1 MAECDIRDERLHV
14 GESIAT
20 GGGIANV
27 SHCILSWE
35 LREIKATEDV
45 RDETEALVNV
55 KVRVSAAV
63 FVDRDD
69 SGPLLPAMLL
79 RVQT

>member
-1 MAECDIRDERLHV
+1 M
-14 GESIAT
+14 
-20 GGGIANV
+20 
-27 SHCILSWE
+27 
-35 LREIKATEDV
+35 
-45 RDETEALVNV
+45 NV

-79 RVQT
+79 RVQTQVGQVSRLWMVPDRHQSAFIVKLIEGYHSLRSKYLL

>member
-1 MAECDIRDERLHV
+1 
-14 GESIAT
+14 
-20 GGGIANV
+20 
-27 SHCILSWE
+27 LSWE